1 LCLPVSWINKPNG
14 RSIINPA
21 GKRDSMAR
29 TQAAD
34 YGVRREAI
42 VEKAARL
49 YAERGFL
56 GASIS
61 DLAKVCRISK
71 SLIYHYYPSKEDILF
86 DVMHSHVRALLDAA
100 EAIVARGPGPAEAL
114 RAITTEFMK
123 HYAGAAARQKVL
135 LNELNHLPKQRRAII
150 VDTQHRLIGIVRDI
164 LTELRPELRAKPALG
179 LPAAMLYFG
188 MINWTHTWMDPEGAV
203 KPIRIAELSA
213 DIFLNGFI
221 EAALSR

>member
-1 LCLPVSWINKPNG
+1 
-14 RSIINPA
+14 
-21 GKRDSMAR
+21 MAR

-100 EAIVARGPGPAEAL
+100 EAITARGLAPAYAL
-114 RAITTEFMK
+114 RAITAEFMTQ
-123 HYAGAAARQKVL
+123 YAGAAARQKVL

-150 VDTQHRLIGIVRDI
+150 VDIQYRLIGIVRNI

-188 MINWTHTWMDPEGAV
+188 MINWTHTWMDPAGAV
-203 KPIRIAELSA
+203 KPVRVAELSA
-213 DIFLNGFI
+213 DIFLDGFM

>member
-1 LCLPVSWINKPNG
+1 
-14 RSIINPA
+14 
-21 GKRDSMAR
+21 MAR

-100 EAIVARGPGPAEAL
+100 EAIVARGLGPAEAL

-150 VDTQHRLIGIVRDI
+150 VDIQHRLIGIVRDI

-188 MINWTHTWMDPEGAV
+188 MINWTHTWMDPAGAV
-203 KPIRIAELSA
+203 KPVRVAELSA
-213 DIFLNGFI
+213 DIFLDGFI

>member
-1 LCLPVSWINKPNG
+1 
-14 RSIINPA
+14 
-21 GKRDSMAR
+21 MAR

-34 YGVRREAI
+34 YTIRRDLI

-100 EAIVARGPGPAEAL
+100 EAILARGLEPAEAL
-114 RAITTEFMK
+114 RTMTAEFMK
-123 HYAGAAARQKVL
+123 HYVGAAARQKVL
-135 LNELNHLPKQRRAII
+135 LNELNHLPKERRQMI
-150 VDTQHRLIGIVRDI
+150 VGIQHRLIGIVRD
-164 LTELRPELRAKPALG
+164 LLAELRPELRERPGLG
-179 LPAAMLYFG
+179 LPATMLYFG
-188 MINWTHTWMDPEGAV
+188 MINWTHTWMDPAGAV
-203 KPIRIAELSA
+203 KPARIAELAA
-213 DIFLNGFI
+213 DIFLDGFT

>member
-1 LCLPVSWINKPNG
+1 
-14 RSIINPA
+14 
-21 GKRDSMAR
+21 MAR

-100 EAIVARGPGPAEAL
+100 EAITARGLDPAEAL
-114 RAITTEFMK
+114 RAITTEFMS

-150 VDTQHRLIGIVRDI
+150 VDIQHRLIGIVRDI
-164 LTELRPELRAKPALG
+164 LTELRPELHAKPALG

-188 MINWTHTWMDPEGAV
+188 MINWTHTWMDPAGAV
-203 KPIRIAELSA
+203 KPARVAELSA
-213 DIFLNGFI
+213 DIFLDGFL

>member
-1 LCLPVSWINKPNG
+1 
-14 RSIINPA
+14 
-21 GKRDSMAR
+21 MAR

-34 YGVRREAI
+34 YAIRRDAI

-61 DLAKVCRISK
+61 DLARVCRISK

-100 EAIVARGPGPAEAL
+100 EAIVERGLEPAEAL
-114 RAITTEFMK
+114 RTMTAEFMR
-123 HYAGAAARQKVL
+123 HYVGAAARQKVL
-135 LNELNHLPKQRRAII
+135 LNELDHLPRERRAII
-150 VDTQHRLIGIVRDI
+150 VGIQHRLIGIVRDI
-164 LTELRPELRAKPALG
+164 LADLRPELRGRSALG

-188 MINWTHTWMDPEGAV
+188 MINWTHTWMDPAGAV
-203 KPIRIAELSA
+203 KPAQIAELA
-213 DIFLNGFI
+213 ANVFLEGFV
-221 EAALSR
+221 ETALPR